1 MKRILIVLAA
11 VIFLCG
17 CATFGNFSN
26 LEKGKSSQDEV
37 LSMLGEP
44 SAKTYKDDKEVWQY
58 HFVKKDQK
66 KPGNIRTVLN
76 LDITFKEKEVD
87 NYYITVSK
95 ESVEKGEREIIQERR
110 PLPPSRGS
118 GQPRGRAGGD
128 FIGQFDRN
136 NDGRVSREEF
146 SGPDQV
152 FKRFDR
158 DNDGYIDAD
167 EAPKGPPGG
176 ERKGMRRGKSR

>member
-17 CATFGNFSN
+17 CTTFGTFSN

-44 SAKTYKDDKEVWQY
+44 SAKSYEDDKEVWKY

-66 KPGNIRTVLN
+66 KPGNIQTVLN
-76 LDITFKEKEVD
+76 LDVTFKDKEVD

-95 ESVEKGEREIIQERR
+95 ESIEKGERKIIQERK
-110 PLPPSRGS
+110 PLPPARGAE
-118 GQPRGRAGGD
+118 QPRGRAGGD

-146 SGPDQV
+146 SGPDQA

-167 EAPKGPPGG
+167 EAPKGPPPS
-176 ERKGMRRGKSR
+176 RKKGRR

>member
-11 VIFLCG
+11 AIFLCG
-17 CATFGNFSN
+17 CTTFGNFSN

-44 SAKTYKDDKEVWQY
+44 SVKSYEDDKVVWKY
-58 HFVKKDQK
+58 HFIKKDQEK
-66 KPGNIRTVLN
+66 QGNIRTVLN

-95 ESVEKGEREIIQERR
+95 ESIEKGEIEIIQERR
-110 PLPPSRGS
+110 PLPPA
-118 GQPRGRAGGD
+118 RAGGD
-128 FIGQFDRN
+128 FIGRFDRN

-146 SGPDQV
+146 LGPDQV

-158 DNDGYIDAD
+158 DNNGYIDED
-167 EAPKGPPGG
+167 EAPKGPPPRGG
-176 ERKGMRRGKSR
+176 RGRQ

>member
-1 MKRILIVLAA
+1 MKRMLIVLAA

-17 CATFGNFSN
+17 CTTFGNFSN
-26 LEKGKSSQDEV
+26 LEKGKSSQEKV

-66 KPGNIRTVLN
+66 KPGNMRTVLN
-76 LDITFKEKEVD
+76 LDVTFKDKEVD

-110 PLPPSRGS
+110 PLPPA
-118 GQPRGRAGGD
+118 RAGGD
-128 FIGQFDRN
+128 FIGRFDRN

-146 SGPDQV
+146 SGPDQA

-167 EAPKGPPGG
+167 EAPKGPPP
-176 ERKGMRRGKSR
+176 RKGKNRY

>member
-17 CATFGNFSN
+17 CTTFGTFSN

-44 SAKTYKDDKEVWQY
+44 SAKSYEDDKEVWKY

-95 ESVEKGEREIIQERR
+95 ESVENGERKIIQERR
-110 PLPPSRGS
+110 PLPPARGS
-118 GQPRGRAGGD
+118 GQPRTKTGGD
-128 FIGQFDRN
+128 FIKQFDKN
-136 NDGRVSREEF
+136 NDGLVSRREF
-146 SGPDQV
+146 LG
-152 FKRFDR
+152 R
-158 DNDGYIDAD
+158 DKLFNRLDKNNDGYINEY
-167 EAPKGPPGG
+167 EASEG
-176 ERKGMRRGKSR
+176 RKTRQRRR

>member
-1 MKRILIVLAA
+1 
-11 VIFLCG
+11 
-17 CATFGNFSN
+17 
-26 LEKGKSSQDEV
+26 
-37 LSMLGEP
+37 MLGEP

-95 ESVEKGEREIIQERR
+95 ESVENGERKIIQERG
-110 PLPPSRGS
+110 PLPPART
-118 GQPRGRAGGD
+118 GGD
-128 FIGQFDRN
+128 FIGRFDRN

-158 DNDGYIDAD
+158 DNDGYIDED
-167 EAPKGPPGG
+167 EAPKGPSPSG
-176 ERKGMRRGKSR
+176 RKGRR

>member
-1 MKRILIVLAA
+1 MKRILIVLSA

-17 CATFGNFSN
+17 CTTFGTFSN

-44 SAKTYKDDKEVWQY
+44 SVKSYEDDKEVWKY
-58 HFVKKDQK
+58 LFIKKDQK
-66 KPGNIRTVLN
+66 KPGNVRTVLN

-95 ESVEKGEREIIQERR
+95 ESVEKGEREIIQEGR

-118 GQPRGRAGGD
+118 GQPSGRAVWN
-128 FIGQFDRN
+128 FIGRFDRN

-152 FKRFDR
+152 FKRFDM
-158 DNDGYIDAD
+158 NNNGYIDED
-167 EAPKGPPGG
+167 EAPKGPPPSGG
-176 ERKGMRRGKSR
+176 RGRR

>member
-17 CATFGNFSN
+17 CTTFGTFSN
-26 LEKGKSSQDEV
+26 LEKGKSSKDEV

-66 KPGNIRTVLN
+66 KPGNIQTVLN
-76 LDITFKEKEVD
+76 LDITFKDKEVD
-87 NYYITVSK
+87 NYYITISK
-95 ESVEKGEREIIQERR
+95 ESVEKGEREIIQERK
-110 PLPPSRGS
+110 PLPPARGS

-128 FIGQFDRN
+128 FIGQFDTN

-146 SGPDQV
+146 PGRDRA

-158 DNDGYIDAD
+158 DNDGYIDKD
-167 EAPKGPPGG
+167 EAPIGKRG
-176 ERKGMRRGKSR
+176 RR

>member
-1 MKRILIVLAA
+1 MKRILIVLSA

-17 CATFGNFSN
+17 CTTFGNFSN
-26 LEKGKSSQDEV
+26 LEKGKSSKDEV

-95 ESVEKGEREIIQERR
+95 ESVEKGERKIIQERR
-110 PLPPSRGS
+110 PLPPARGS
-118 GQPRGRAGGD
+118 GQPRTKKGEG
-128 FIGQFDRN
+128 FINRLDKN
-136 NDGRVSREEF
+136 NDGRVSRKEF
-146 SGPDQV
+146 TGPDRA
-152 FKRFDR
+152 FNRLDKN
-158 DNDGYIDAD
+158 NDGYINEY
-167 EAPKGPPGG
+167 EASEG
-176 ERKGMRRGKSR
+176 RKTRQRRR